1 MNVERTCSIIKPD
14 ATRRNLV
21 GAICKKLEESGLR
34 IVAQKRIRLSREQAE
49 GFYEVHRGRPFFDEL
64 CDFMISE
71 PVVVQVLEG
80 EGAVGKNRAIMGAT
94 NPEEADKGTIREE
107 FALSVGENSVHG
119 SDSIENAEI
128 EINFFFRAD
137 EIVG

>member
-49 GFYEVHRGRPFFDEL
+49 GFYEVH
-64 CDFMISE
+64 
-71 PVVVQVLEG
+71 
-80 EGAVGKNRAIMGAT
+80 
-94 NPEEADKGTIREE
+94 KGP
-107 FALSVGENSVHG
+107 SV
-119 SDSIENAEI
+119 
-128 EINFFFRAD
+128 F
-137 EIVG
+137 

>member
-21 GAICKKLEESGLR
+21 GAICKKFEDSGLR

-49 GFYEVHRGRPFFDEL
+49 GFYEVHRDRPFFDEL
-64 CDFMISE
+64 CEFMISE

-80 EGAVGKNRAIMGAT
+80 EGAVSKNRAIMGAT

>member
-1 MNVERTCSIIKPD
+1 MNNLTFAIIKPD
-14 ATRRNLV
+14 AVKSGNTGLILDRIIKSDFKIL
-21 GAICKKLEESGLR
+21 GAKL
-34 IVAQKRIRLSREQAE
+34 IRLSRKQAE

-64 CDFMISE
+64 CDFMTSE

-94 NPEEADKGTIREE
+94 NPEEAEKGTIREE

>member
-21 GAICKKLEESGLR
+21 GAICKKFEDSGLR

-49 GFYEVHRGRPFFDEL
+49 GFYEVHRDRPFFNEL
-64 CDFMISE
+64 CEFMISE

-80 EGAVGKNRAIMGAT
+80 EGAVSKNRAIMGAT